1 MEYKTRVSDAS
12 TFTIVETGGKL
23 SKALVDGHH
32 ATAECLANTITFHLE
47 VWATNDALST
57 RFVVPNSQYK
67 KVSTLFLHPLCH
79 LLSKATDLG
88 ECVQL
93 KRMSLVNQKHKV
105 TDVYMLVRVYQIQK
119 EPGIYIY
126 VDPWG
131 LQLKGDILLE
141 TEASYSARLPYST
154 EPFLKFSAAGF
165 TKDTHEIYNGL
176 DVGSRETRLLRLQLL
191 DNGDE
196 DNKPI
201 CGSLEV
207 FDLGDLDEPF
217 WAISYFWGPDP
228 DGPAPSTFTSDR
240 GKMPITES
248 LASCLKCLRRKRV
261 STLLWADA
269 LCINQNNPMEKAL
282 QVRRMGSLYHQA
294 EKVLVWLGT
303 SGHKSESS
311 PAMELMADLH
321 RPFCHTRGR
330 CRTRKGLSER
340 NTNATRVPD
349 LSWKELDGFLGHS
362 WFTRSWIVQE
372 AAVCPKMTMVCG
384 QSEMEWD
391 CFMESLM
398 ECSNGLNRHGGLDD
412 NGAFLAN
419 SRPALALHSLRER
432 YQGGAKFD
440 FLRLLDMFSY
450 TQASRAR
457 DKLFALQNLARDVAT
472 EDPLFA
478 PDYDSPEQEVLAKY
492 AKGLVHR
499 GRGLDLLYRAGGDK
513 SSNICSWVPDLLN
526 SQRRETTIST
536 WDAAGRE
543 GGFCAG
549 RPVPPRI
556 HLQDMGSQNVPIL
569 AVRGSI
575 IDEVEDCFELHLSA
589 GMRVAF
595 ADVLERMRGY
605 TSHLVDYPGFE
616 QAPEATTRKWTDKL
630 MIKCL
635 VGDARGPQVVSKQST
650 TYSTEASRR
659 APVTTATWKDS
670 DWERI
675 LDLDLGQNAWKYKE
689 ETSPESQRRLMQ
701 FWETAVAFADNIP
714 RAVFATTK
722 KRYAGIIPGAA
733 QPGDKIFIADGAKVP
748 FIISRSA
755 RVTTCYRLV
764 GECYI
769 HGIMYSP
776 PSTAPDKGTDI
787 FLI

>member
-1 MEYKTRVSDAS
+1 
-12 TFTIVETGGKL
+12 
-23 SKALVDGHH
+23 
-32 ATAECLANTITFHLE
+32 
-47 VWATNDALST
+47 
-57 RFVVPNSQYK
+57 
-67 KVSTLFLHPLCH
+67 
-79 LLSKATDLG
+79 
-88 ECVQL
+88 
-93 KRMSLVNQKHKV
+93 MSLVNQKPEV

-131 LQLKGDILLE
+131 LQLKGEILLE

-176 DVGSRETRLLRLQLL
+176 DVGARETRLLRLQLL
-191 DNGDE
+191 DDGDE
-196 DNKPI
+196 DDKPI
-201 CGSLEV
+201 YGFLEV

-228 DGPAPSTFTSDR
+228 DGPAPSTFKTDR

-311 PAMELMADLH
+311 PAMQLMGDLH
-321 RPFCHTRGR
+321 RPFCHARGR

-340 NTNATRVPD
+340 NSKAARVPD
-349 LSWKELDGFLGHS
+349 LSWKDVDGFLGHS

-398 ECSNGLNRHGGLDD
+398 ECSNELNRHGGLDD
-412 NGAFLAN
+412 NAAFLAN
-419 SRPALALHSLRER
+419 SRPALALHNLRER

-478 PDYDSPEQEVLAKY
+478 PDYDSPEEEVLAKY

-499 GRGLDLLYRAGGDK
+499 GRGLDLLYRAGGNK
-513 SSNICSWVPDLLN
+513 SSSICSWIPDLLN

-543 GGFCAG
+543 GGFSAG

-556 HLQDMGSQNVPIL
+556 RLQDMGSQHAPIL

-575 IDEVEDCFELHLSA
+575 IDEVDDCFELHLSA

-595 ADVLERMRGY
+595 ADALEKMRGY
-605 TSHLVDYPGFE
+605 TSHLVDYPGSDRDKV
-616 QAPEATTRKWTDKL
+616 TTDRNWTDKL

-650 TYSTEASRR
+650 TYSMGASGRTP
-659 APVTTATWKDS
+659 ATTATWKDK
-670 DWERI
+670 DWEEI
-675 LDLDLGQNAWKYKE
+675 LDLDLGQNAWKYQKE
-689 ETSPESQRRLMQ
+689 FSLESQKRLMQ

-722 KRYAGIIPGAA
+722 NRYAGIIPGAA
-733 QPGDKIFIADGAKVP
+733 QPGDKIFIADGAKFP

-755 RVTTCYRLV
+755 RVATCYRLV

-776 PSTAPDKGTDI
+776 PSTAPSKGEDI
-787 FLI
+787 LLI

>member
-1 MEYKTRVSDAS
+1 
-12 TFTIVETGGKL
+12 
-23 SKALVDGHH
+23 
-32 ATAECLANTITFHLE
+32 
-47 VWATNDALST
+47 
-57 RFVVPNSQYK
+57 
-67 KVSTLFLHPLCH
+67 
-79 LLSKATDLG
+79 
-88 ECVQL
+88 
-93 KRMSLVNQKHKV
+93 MSLLNQKDKV

-119 EPGIYIY
+119 DPGIYIY

-131 LQLKGDILLE
+131 LDLKGDIMLE
-141 TEASYSARLPYST
+141 TETTYSARLPYST
-154 EPFLKFSAAGF
+154 EPFLKFSAVGF

-176 DVGSRETRLLRLQLL
+176 DVGPRETRLLRLQLL
-191 DNGDE
+191 DDGDE
-196 DNKPI
+196 DDKPI

-207 FDLGDLDEPF
+207 FDLRDLDEPF
-217 WAISYFWGPDP
+217 WAISYFWGPVP

-240 GKMPITES
+240 GEMPITES

-282 QVRRMGSLYHQA
+282 QVQRMGSLYHQA
-294 EKVLVWLGT
+294 EKVLVWLGM

-311 PAMELMADLH
+311 PAMQLMADLH
-321 RPFCHTRGR
+321 RPFCHSRGR
-330 CRTRKGLSER
+330 CHARKGLSER
-340 NTNATRVPD
+340 NSKAARVPD
-349 LSWKELDGFLGHS
+349 LSWREVDGFLGHS

-398 ECSNGLNRHGGLDD
+398 ECSIGLNRHGGLDD
-412 NGAFLAN
+412 NGTFLAN

-457 DKLFALQNLARDVAT
+457 DKLFALQHLARDVAT
-472 EDPLFA
+472 EDPLFV

-492 AKGLVHR
+492 AKGLVR
-499 GRGLDLLYRAGGDK
+499 KGRGLDLLYRAGGHK
-513 SSNICSWVPDLLN
+513 SSDICSWIPDLLN

-543 GGFCAG
+543 GGFYAG
-549 RPVPPRI
+549 RPVPPKI
-556 HLQDMGSQNVPIL
+556 NLQGMDSQNRPIL
-569 AVRGSI
+569 EVQGSI
-575 IDEVEDCFELHLSA
+575 IDEVEDCFELRLSA
-589 GMRVAF
+589 GMSVAF

-605 TSHLVDYPGFE
+605 TSHLVDYPGIE
-616 QAPEATTRKWTDKL
+616 QASEATARKWTDTL

-635 VGDARGPQVVSKQST
+635 IGDARGPQVVSKQSA
-650 TYSTEASRR
+650 TYSTEASRG

-670 DWERI
+670 DWEQI
-675 LDLDLGQNAWKYKE
+675 LDLDLGQNAWKYKQ

-701 FWETAVAFADNIP
+701 FWETVVAFVDNIP

-722 KRYAGIIPGAA
+722 NRYAGIIPGAA

-755 RVTTCYRLV
+755 RVTTRETVHYRLV

-776 PSTAPDKGTDI
+776 PSTAPEKRTNI
-787 FLI
+787 FLV